1 MDAGGGAILNYRD
14 IALACC
20 DAIEGEEDC
29 PGGTAN
35 FRAIVT
41 PELVLR
47 LVDQAG
53 AAPPPDEVE
62 ELRALVGVL
71 ADYMERVPDPEG
83 TMSDQDRETMVMRA
97 RLALL

>member
-1 MDAGGGAILNYRD
+1 VNYRD

-29 PGGTAN
+29 PGGLDN

-41 PELVLR
+41 PDLVLR
-47 LVDQAG
+47 LIDQIG
-53 AAPPPDEVE
+53 AAAPSDEVE

-71 ADYMERVPDPEG
+71 ADYMERVSDPEG
-83 TMSDQDRETMVMRA
+83 AMSDEDRKTLVMRA
-97 RLALL
+97 RLATL